1 MSKTYTMGQI
11 ARLAGL
17 HPNTVRKYEE
27 WELIQKPQRK
37 ENGYRIFT
45 EIHRKQFELTKKAFH
60 IEVLQSGLRKKMIEV
75 VKLSANY
82 RFDDAIQLAE
92 EYIQT
97 AKREIENAK
106 NAARLCPVLSFGSG
120 GSGATYKRT
129 QAANELGVT
138 IDTLRNWEMNGLIKV
153 KRRENGYR
161 IYTENDMNRLRI
173 IRTLRCA
180 NYSLSA
186 ILRMLNSYAPRQDT
200 DADIFAL
207 LNTPEEGEDIVSVC
221 DKLAV
226 SLEAAIAN
234 AQDVIRILKEM
245 KKINPPL

>member
-1 MSKTYTMGQI
+1 
-11 ARLAGL
+11 
-17 HPNTVRKYEE
+17 
-27 WELIQKPQRK
+27 
-37 ENGYRIFT
+37 
-45 EIHRKQFELTKKAFH
+45 
-60 IEVLQSGLRKKMIEV
+60 
-75 VKLSANY
+75 
-82 RFDDAIQLAE
+82 
-92 EYIQT
+92 
-97 AKREIENAK
+97 
-106 NAARLCPVLSFGSG
+106 
-120 GSGATYKRT
+120 
-129 QAANELGVT
+129 
-138 IDTLRNWEMNGLIKV
+138 MNGLIKV

-186 ILRMLNSYAPRQDT
+186 ILRMLNSYDTRQST
-200 DADIFAL
+200 DADIFVL
-207 LNTPEEGEDIVSVC
+207 LNTPEEGEDIVSAC

>member
-1 MSKTYTMGQI
+1 MSTTYTTGQI

-27 WELIQKPQRK
+27 WELIQKLQRK

-97 AKREIENAK
+97 AKQEVENAR
-106 NAARLCPVLSFGSG
+106 NAAKLCPALSSDAV
-120 GSGATYKRT
+120 GSGATYKRM
-129 QAANELGVT
+129 QAANKLGVT
-138 IDTLRNWEMNGLIKV
+138 IDTLRNREMNGQIKV
-153 KRRENGYR
+153 KRKENGYR
-161 IYTENDMNRLRI
+161 IYTENDMNRLHYLCRSF
-173 IRTLRCA
+173 RSAQYVRCVR
-180 NYSLSA
+180 L
-186 ILRMLNSYAPRQDT
+186 
-200 DADIFAL
+200 
-207 LNTPEEGEDIVSVC
+207 
-221 DKLAV
+221 
-226 SLEAAIAN
+226 
-234 AQDVIRILKEM
+234 
-245 KKINPPL
+245 